1 MQDLVV
7 PVSVS
12 FVAGG
17 LAADPPSIN
26 LMLTLDPSALVACPR
41 PALCRLALLAD
52 AVSALAPEGSPLRL
66 PSAGAAA
73 AAPPARS
80 GSRSRRN
87 KRPASATASAAGPF
101 SASGD
106 GDSTLAQQGSGDDKE
121 AALAA
126 AAATAAAAAAA
137 AAAAPA
143 HPAGSTWTAEPA
155 EGAAPP
161 AGSAEPPLHWDA
173 YSLLAEAHVYVA
185 YYDAWADMW
194 RRALSERVELCSG

>member
-1 MQDLVV
+1 MRSLLTPPDRPRLPACSLPSHVHVVTSMQDLVV

-80 GSRSRRN
+80 GVARAHRRCT
-87 KRPASATASAAGPF
+87 P
-101 SASGD
+101 
-106 GDSTLAQQGSGDDKE
+106 
-121 AALAA
+121 
-126 AAATAAAAAAA
+126 
-137 AAAAPA
+137 
-143 HPAGSTWTAEPA
+143 
-155 EGAAPP
+155 
-161 AGSAEPPLHWDA
+161 
-173 YSLLAEAHVYVA
+173 
-185 YYDAWADMW
+185 
-194 RRALSERVELCSG
+194 